1 MRTFEY
7 RIVTSTDSDEDDET
21 ILNELGAEGWEL
33 VSVHVSEVTYVE
45 ESEEGEDDEES
56 EGGEEYV
63 EEVVT
68 YYLKRERGGGGA

>member
-45 ESEEGEDDEES
+45 SDGEDEDGE
-56 EGGEEYV
+56 GEEYV
-63 EEVVT
+63 EEVAT
-68 YYLKRERGGGGA
+68 YYLKREKAA

>member
-1 MRTFEY
+1 MAKFEY
-7 RIVTSTDSDEDDET
+7 KIVTSTDSDQDDET
-21 ILNELGAEGWEL
+21 MLNDLGDEGYEL

-45 ESEEGEDDEES
+45 SEDEEDDDE

-68 YYLKRERGGGGA
+68 YYLKREKAA

>member
-45 ESEEGEDDEES
+45 ADEEGASEDG